1 MLAGCCSQGSPSIC
15 MGTESDKT
23 SCTCKNIY
31 YLFSHFNYFILS
43 ILFLLVFF
51 ITSVAWPTLWGSLS
65 PTCIWAMWKLEKT
78 QKTCRENNIEST
90 RTELVM
96 TSHLQLFIRDAGCEV
111 EVSMS
116 GAESPGPDP
125 RTPAGNVQHHH

>member
-1 MLAGCCSQGSPSIC
+1 
-15 MGTESDKT
+15 
-23 SCTCKNIY
+23 
-31 YLFSHFNYFILS
+31 
-43 ILFLLVFF
+43 
-51 ITSVAWPTLWGSLS
+51 
-65 PTCIWAMWKLEKT
+65 MWKLEKT
-78 QKTCRENNIEST
+78 QKTCREINIEST

-125 RTPAGNVQHHH
+125 RTPAGNVEHHHGLYLGQLDLLAVHEELQLANNSPAVTW